1 MSRSVCYDV
10 SLRVLRRKC
19 HCKSSRMFNHSLHH
33 HLLLWWWWFF
43 ILFSWFMTVNG
54 RYLAF
59 AKMAKWSDF
68 SLHFLTELGCEMLAD
83 NGFVAYI
90 TQHTKNPSIWME
102 YLKHQKIAFYRHS
115 VWKWIK
121 KSTYPQT
128 SFWLENSFFVKL
140 TSTFLQNWNETFW
153 RFSITVL

>member
-1 MSRSVCYDV
+1 MIWDLESRHNCTVVENLPKNSWNQLKQVFWQSVSRMSRSVCYDV

-90 TQHTKNPSIWME
+90 TQHKKIHHLNGIFKTSKDCFLPSQCLEMN
-102 YLKHQKIAFYRHS
+102 QK
-115 VWKWIK
+115 V
-121 KSTYPQT
+121 
-128 SFWLENSFFVKL
+128 
-140 TSTFLQNWNETFW
+140 
-153 RFSITVL
+153 